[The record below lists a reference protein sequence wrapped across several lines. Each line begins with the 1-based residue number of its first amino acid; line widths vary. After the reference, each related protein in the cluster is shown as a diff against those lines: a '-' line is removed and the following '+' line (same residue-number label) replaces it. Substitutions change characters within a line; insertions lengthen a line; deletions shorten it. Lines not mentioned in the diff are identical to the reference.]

1 MWGVSIF
8 ATDTIP
14 PRVRRL
20 APGVYAI
27 LGDTGRGSEGRANA
41 GFVVT
46 SEGVVAID
54 AGGSPREGAALLRT
68 IRRVT
73 HRPVRWLVLTHHHP
87 DHHFGAVAFRREKAE
102 VIAHPDRRTLASEG
116 GDSALV
122 DGWTRVVGRQAMR
135 GFGFANVPDRP
146 VEQADTL
153 RLGGRL
159 IVISSARSAHT
170 PGDLVVWLPAERVL
184 FAGDLLVEDGVT
196 MIVDGSTTALLSALD
211 RLTGLRP
218 RVIVPGHGAIPADPS
233 RLVDSTRAYIAG
245 LRKDIRTAVDRAVP
259 MNRALAALPPADTA
273 RPVSLNSRL
282 RRNAVRAYV
291 EAEREMFGI
300 GGDSGSASP
309 PPSPKVLGS
318 MAALLSTDSLAAWQA
333 RGEQFRLIDVRP
345 DIFLYLAGHLP
356 GAVFLHRE
364 SLRAAESGLPTG
376 LLPEGWYGRLFS
388 RIGIRWDRPVVVYSA
403 GESLNIDATFLIWLL
418 TGHGHPKVY
427 LLDGGYAKWTL
438 EDRAIARKYPRFE
451 PAPAPSAPFAPA
463 RAELADVQRS
473 LAAGGPLLVDARP
486 PDQYAG
492 DAGAQMRRGH
502 IPGAVSH
509 YWQDDLES
517 RVGVLVWKSKGEL
530 GKAYAGQGITGERD
544 IIVYCNTSTEAS
556 HVFFAL
562 RHLLGYPKVRIYV
575 GSWNEWAE
583 NEELPIEKGRPDG
596 RMAR

>member
-1 MWGVSIF
+1 VWGVSISSPDS
-8 ATDTIP
+8 TP
-14 PRVRRL
+14 PRVRQL
-20 APGVYAI
+20 APDVYAI

-54 AGGSPREGAALLRT
+54 AGGSPQEGAALLRA

-73 HRPVRWLVLTHHHP
+73 RHPVRWLVLTHHHP
-87 DHHFGAVAFRREKAE
+87 DHHFGAVAFRRENAR

-135 GFGFANVPDRP
+135 GFAFANAPDRP
-146 VEQADTL
+146 VEQTDTL

-159 IVISSARSAHT
+159 IVIGSAGTAHT
-170 PGDLVVWLPAERVL
+170 PGDLVVWLPAEGVL

-211 RLTGLRP
+211 SLTRLRP
-218 RVIVPGHGAIPADPS
+218 RAIVPGHGAIPADPA

-245 LRKDIRTAVDRAVP
+245 LRKDMRAAVDRAVP

-273 RPVSLNSRL
+273 RPVSLSSRL

-300 GGDSGSASP
+300 GGNSGPASAAPPKPPGSP
-309 PPSPKVLGS
+309 
-318 MAALLSTDSLAAWQA
+318 AALLSSDSLAAWQA
-333 RGEQFRLIDVRP
+333 RGEPFRLIDVRP

-356 GAVFLHRE
+356 DAVFLHRE

-376 LLPEGWYGRLFS
+376 LLSPDWYGRLFS

-418 TGHGHPKVY
+418 TGQGHPQVY

-438 EDRAIARKYPRFE
+438 EGRSIARRYPRFE
-451 PAPAPSAPFAPA
+451 PAPAPSAPFTPA
-463 RAELADVQRS
+463 RAELADVRRS
-473 LAAGGPLLVDARP
+473 LAAGEPLLVDARP

-509 YWQDDLES
+509 HWEDDLEF
-517 RVGVLVWKSKGEL
+517 RRGAVVWKSKAEL
-530 GKAYAGQGITGERD
+530 GRAYARQGITPERD

-556 HVFFAL
+556 HIFFAL

-583 NEELPIEKGRPDG
+583 NEELPVERGWPDG
-596 RMAR
+596 QMAR